1 MACTGACTA
10 RGSGDAYGRAVQALR
25 KSVELDPGYAQAWA
39 ALAQALYWAADRNA
53 TAWDPKVEWPRA
65 QAAAEKAIA
74 LAPNLADGYTAR
86 ATLRVAILK
95 EWAGARADLERARSL
110 NPGDVDVLIQYGWL
124 LSTLGMLPEAIAAM
138 QKATALDPLSAESWV
153 RLSGFYLGTGRLDL
167 AEAAGKRALEISP
180 EQGRGAR
187 NLGFTL
193 LLANRLP

>member
-1 MACTGACTA
+1 MACTGPCTA
-10 RGSGDAYGRAVQALR
+10 RVSGDAYGRAVQALR

-95 EWAGARADLERARSL
+95 EWAGARADLERARSRHPPDGARARADAL
-110 NPGDVDVLIQYGWL
+110 PRSPPRASSAVQQTPPPMRL
-124 LSTLGMLPEAIAAM
+124 LSRIPS
-138 QKATALDPLSAESWV
+138 Q
-153 RLSGFYLGTGRLDL
+153 
-167 AEAAGKRALEISP
+167 
-180 EQGRGAR
+180 
-187 NLGFTL
+187 
-193 LLANRLP
+193 